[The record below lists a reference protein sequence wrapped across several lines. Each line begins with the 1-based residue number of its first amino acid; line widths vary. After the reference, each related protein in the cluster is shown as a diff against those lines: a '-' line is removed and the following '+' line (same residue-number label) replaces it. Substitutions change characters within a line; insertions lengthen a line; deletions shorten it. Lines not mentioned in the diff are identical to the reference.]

1 MSNLFLYIQVRNN
14 RNNITYYNESIDFIK
29 KTKPS
34 VIVYD
39 IDNHSDNLA
48 LHYANK
54 LVKES
59 EKVFVLLDVEE
70 DSSLKQMMALLNN
83 LLDKSDSLKLAIK
96 GNNKQLEKVISILDY
111 QKIKENTHEIDI
123 LETILREFL

>member
-14 RNNITYYNESIDFIK
+14 RNNITYNNESIDFVK

-39 IDNHSDNLA
+39 IDNHSDNLTF
-48 LHYANK
+48 HYANR
-54 LVKES
+54 LVKEA
-59 EKVFVLLDVEE
+59 EKVLVFFELEE
-70 DSSLKQMMALLNN
+70 DASLKQMMALLNN
-83 LLDKSDSLKLAIK
+83 LLDKSDSLKLVIK
-96 GNNKQLEKVISILDY
+96 GNNERLEKTISILDY

>member
-1 MSNLFLYIQVRNN
+1 MWCKYVYVQITMADYINA
-14 RNNITYYNESIDFIK
+14 IK

-39 IDNHSDNLA
+39 IDNHSDSLA
-48 LHYANK
+48 LYYANK
-54 LVKES
+54 LVIES

-70 DSSLKQMMALLNN
+70 DCSLKQMMALLNN
-83 LLDKSDSLKLAIK
+83 LLDKSDSLKLGIK